1 MKLAVISHGNAGERK
16 KEMLTGASHL
26 SAGGREG
33 EKIPLWVRASWVAGR
48 FPAWA
53 ETFPLGPFHN
63 FFLDSLSFFYF
74 PDYSITI

>member
-1 MKLAVISHGNAGERK
+1 MKLAVISRGNASERK

-33 EKIPLWVRASWVAGR
+33 EKIPLRARASWVAGR

-53 ETFPLGPFHN
+53 ESFRPVRFII
-63 FFLDSLSFFYF
+63 FFLDSLSFFCF